1 MEEIL
6 QYLEM
11 KNHYYQKF
19 YTVTQKFLDK
29 ISRNEWEQTE
39 FFVES
44 RDRILSI
51 IRSFDLKIS
60 RCISEMEKNLDPT
73 PVEKALLSK
82 ISEQKK
88 SLGEKILEID
98 LRLITAI
105 DDYKTET
112 IKELQRTV
120 KAQQQIDA
128 FERTHQPSPTPSRI
142 GKA

>member
-19 YTVTQKFLDK
+19 YNVTHKFLDK
-29 ISRNEWEQTE
+29 VSRNEWEQTE

-51 IRSFDLKIS
+51 IRSFDVKIS
-60 RCISEMEKNLDPT
+60 RCMAEMKKDSEPT
-73 PVEKALLSK
+73 AIEKALLKK
-82 ISEQKK
+82 ISQEKK
-88 SLGEKILEID
+88 MIGEKILEID

-112 IKELQRTV
+112 IKELQKTV
-120 KAQQQIDA
+120 KAQQHIDA
-128 FERTHQPSPTPSRI
+128 FDKTRHPSPTPTRI

>member
-29 ISRNEWEQTE
+29 VSRNEWEQTE

-60 RCISEMEKNLDPT
+60 RCISELEKNLDPT

-112 IKELQRTV
+112 IKELQKTV

-128 FERTHQPSPTPSRI
+128 FERTHQPAPTPSRI